1 MGKDCKCKNVDEQKN
16 EKKHRHSDE
25 KHKHSDEKHKHSD
38 EKCCVS
44 SEKSINCCNP
54 AYQRLAS
61 IRTSMLLNSI
71 NALQNEYNVTEE
83 SFTDVKSRTGQDI
96 LLPIKESGAAYD
108 VRGLEIN
115 RSEEYSEYVGN
126 KAVPK
131 KDFEN
136 AFVGYLLANK
146 IKYAKWE
153 ECPQRDQVYGWYVNT
168 NNNIDCHANVQLF
181 QPYNNVPVNVTLINL
196 WDSVDTTY
204 SCYKNEL
211 LNLLELTNKALS
223 QIGGSPKTE
232 GNIVV
237 VKDKKHKWLLLVA
250 EAGTNVNVC
259 DEKTQ
264 YVVFGVILC

>member
-1 MGKDCKCKNVDEQKN
+1 MGKDCKCKNVDEQK
-16 EKKHRHSDE
+16 
-25 KHKHSDEKHKHSD
+25 KHSDEKHKHGDEKHRHSD
-38 EKCCVS
+38 EKCCVP
-44 SEKSINCCNP
+44 SEKSIDCCNP

-61 IRTSMLLNSI
+61 IRTSMLLNSLD
-71 NALQNEYNVTEE
+71 ALKNEYDIVDPHFADIKT
-83 SFTDVKSRTGQDI
+83 RTGQDI
-96 LLPIKESGAAYD
+96 LLPKTTTDTAYWVD
-108 VRGLEIN
+108 GLTSLTN
-115 RSEEYSEYVGN
+115 RSESFSVNVSSKE
-126 KAVPK
+126 VPK

-136 AFVGYLLANK
+136 AFVGYLLTNK

-181 QPYNNVPVNVTLINL
+181 QPYKNVPVNVTLINL
-196 WDSVDTTY
+196 WDSADSAY

-211 LNLLELTNKALS
+211 LNLLELTNKALH
-223 QIGGSPKTE
+223 QIGGAPKTE

-237 VKDKKHKWLLLVA
+237 VKDKKHKWLLLVV

-259 DEKTQ
+259 DENTR